1 PLQFRYRSSV
11 DRWLA
16 AFDGLGKGSGTAIEI
31 TEGLLMERD
40 PVVLEQL
47 LRLRDAGVEIAL
59 DDFGT
64 GYSSLAYLKDLDID
78 YIKIDRSFVSHLRRD
93 SQEAVLCEAMIV
105 MAHKL
110 GIRVIAEGIE
120 RAEQRDILRAM
131 GCDYGQ
137 GYLFSQ
143 ALNALEFER
152 MLGAGERE
160 ESDRQRA

>member
-1 PLQFRYRSSV
+1 M
-11 DRWLA
+11 
-16 AFDGLGKGSGTAIEI
+16 

-78 YIKIDRSFVSHLRRD
+78 YIKIDRSFVSHLRHD

-137 GYLFSQ
+137 GYLFSR
-143 ALNALEFER
+143 AVNALEFER
-152 MLGAGERE
+152 MLGAGEWE